1 MPRHLHARHAL
12 TAAASALVL
21 CVSSAGCAAT
31 SGEDGVTLRLV
42 AADYEVA
49 GDRSDSTER
58 YWADL
63 IDAFESDHPGIN
75 VEVEIVSWDTIDRQV
90 ADMVKDGRAP
100 DMAQIASYAEFAERG
115 ELYPAESLLS
125 IPVQANFLPPLAEA
139 GEHQRT
145 QYGMP
150 FTASARLLFYNEKVF
165 ADAGIDKP
173 PATWGELK
181 AAAQQLKSRTEVKYP
196 VAVPLGPEEAQIEA
210 MAWMLGGGGGYTA
223 MNGSYEIDSQAN
235 INSLNW
241 VKENL
246 VKAGLTGPV
255 PPERLNRKDA
265 YAAFV
270 RGEVGM
276 VNGHPSLLQLARDA
290 GIKVGKVPVPG
301 RGGEARSAPAMV
313 DWIMAFRRNG
323 HREETGKFL
332 DFLFNDKNVR
342 EFAARN
348 NLLPVTVSVTQQM
361 EADNKYRE
369 LHEFLHELPTSVLPP
384 VGKTSWAVVGDSTKR
399 TIGGAM
405 TDGGSPA
412 QALRRIADDA
422 FAAEQ
427 AP

>member
-1 MPRHLHARHAL
+1 MPKHRHAL
-12 TAAASALVL
+12 TATAAALVL
-21 CVSSAGCAAT
+21 CVSSAGCADT
-31 SGEDGVTLRLV
+31 SGGGDVTLRLV

-63 IDAFESDHPGIN
+63 VAAFESAHPGID

-100 DMAQIASYAEFAERG
+100 DMAQIGSYAEFAERG
-115 ELYPAESLLS
+115 ELYPVKNLLS
-125 IPVQANFLPPLAEA
+125 IPVEANFLPPLAEA
-139 GEHQRT
+139 GEHEQT

-150 FTASARLLFYNEKVF
+150 FTASTRLLFYNEKAF
-165 ADAGIDKP
+165 AQAGIDKP
-173 PATWGELK
+173 PATWDELK
-181 AAAQQLKSRTEVKYP
+181 TAAERLKSRAGVTYP

-223 MNGSYEIDSQAN
+223 INGSYEIDSPTN
-235 INSLNW
+235 ISSLNW

-301 RGGEARSAPAMV
+301 RSGEARSAPAMV
-313 DWIMAFRRNG
+313 DWIMAFKRNG
-323 HREETGKFL
+323 HREETGTFL
-332 DFLFNDKNVR
+332 NFLFSDENVR

-348 NLLPVTVSVTQQM
+348 NLLPVTVSVTHQM
-361 EADNKYRE
+361 EADGTYRD
-369 LHEFLHELPTSVLPP
+369 LHEFLRELPTSVLPP

-399 TIGGAM
+399 VIGGAM
-405 TDGGSPA
+405 TDAGSPA
-412 QALRRIADDA
+412 RALRRIADDA
-422 FAAEQ
+422 IVAEQ
-427 AP
+427 ARG